1 MEITSGINIKSILS
15 LENSSDSLEM
25 EKKKHGKHGG
35 KKTPMLQLPIEKK
48 RVKQGKKGNE
58 STFKQ
63 RK

>member
-25 EKKKHGKHGG
+25 EKKKTWKTWGEKNPNASAAYRKEESKAGK
-35 KKTPMLQLPIEKK
+35 E
-48 RVKQGKKGNE
+48 
-58 STFKQ
+58 

>member
-25 EKKKHGKHGG
+25 EKKKTW
-35 KKTPMLQLPIEKK
+35 KTWGEKNPMLQLPIEKK

>member
-25 EKKKHGKHGG
+25 EKKKNMENMGG
-35 KKTPMLQLPIEKK
+35 KKPNASAAYRKEESKA
-48 RVKQGKKGNE
+48 GKE
-58 STFKQ
+58 